1 MGRREKMV
9 QNAIDV
15 DRKVIIKLYV
25 LMIHYGT
32 PFTRLVILPQ
42 SALSLNLRQ
51 KLRIATPPTW
61 KSSFV
66 DMGFWGRGSL
76 A

>member
-32 PFTRLVILPQ
+32 PFTRLVILPKLKPEAKIEN
-42 SALSLNLRQ
+42 SNTTNLEVE
-51 KLRIATPPTW
+51 LCGYGIP
-61 KSSFV
+61 
-66 DMGFWGRGSL
+66 G
-76 A
+76 